1 MTMSNGTRWT
11 IIGILLAIN
20 VMANV
25 ALNGTWV
32 EVGVS
37 TVTGLGVLALVV
49 DFFLRGRR
57 EP

>member
-1 MTMSNGTRWT
+1 MSNGTRWT